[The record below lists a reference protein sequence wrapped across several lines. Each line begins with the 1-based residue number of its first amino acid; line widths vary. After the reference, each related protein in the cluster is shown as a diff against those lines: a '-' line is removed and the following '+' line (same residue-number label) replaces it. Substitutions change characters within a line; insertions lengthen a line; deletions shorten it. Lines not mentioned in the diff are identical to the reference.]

1 MSYVRLGTQASCCYS
16 LSMCP
21 NTFMAVIGGYV
32 LVPRILQHLSR
43 RVQAEALHE
52 NAVLR
57 LLRNPRTSR

>member
-1 MSYVRLGTQASCCYS
+1 
-16 LSMCP
+16 
-21 NTFMAVIGGYV
+21 MAVISGYV